1 MLKAAGIAALFAM
14 AIATPAGAQ
23 SPAPPA
29 AAGARAQ
36 TEILATTPTS
46 TRKTKRST
54 KAATTGSTAAA
65 GMDRPGPDQGPRH
78 RAAAPIAAR
87 RAVRDR
93 RGLRTFHLLFRPI
106 GLHTQTVSEQPNGSR
121 VLPTEHYCRRVLPRA
136 DGCGGE
142 FYAFRCRK
150 NHDFGRRC
158 RHRGGTCVEYRAN
171 SAGRGGCR
179 AFSG

>member
-54 KAATTGSTAAA
+54 KAATAQVAPP
-65 GMDRPGPDQGPRH
+65 RPVWTGPDPTKGPGIERL
-78 RAAAPIAAR
+78 RQLQREGRCVIDEGYGR
-87 RAVRDR
+87 FTYCSDR
-93 RGLRTFHLLFRPI
+93 
-106 GLHTQTVSEQPNGSR
+106 
-121 VLPTEHYCRRVLPRA
+121 
-136 DGCGGE
+136 
-142 FYAFRCRK
+142 
-150 NHDFGRRC
+150 
-158 RHRGGTCVEYRAN
+158 
-171 SAGRGGCR
+171 
-179 AFSG
+179 